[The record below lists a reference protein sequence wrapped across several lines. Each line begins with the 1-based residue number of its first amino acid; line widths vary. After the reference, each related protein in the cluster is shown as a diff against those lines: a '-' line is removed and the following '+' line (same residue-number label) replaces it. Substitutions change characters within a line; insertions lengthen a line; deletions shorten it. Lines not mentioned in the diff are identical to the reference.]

1 MLSVGFI
8 SFSNEGMDALHNEG
22 KSNVEIAKALGLG
35 VGEVKL
41 VIDLFKGQK

>member
-22 KSNVEIAKALGLG
+22 KNLQIVLSILS
-35 VGEVKL
+35 
-41 VIDLFKGQK
+41 